1 MAVDLETAFRRIL
14 EHATPL
20 GTERVPVH
28 AAAGRVAATP
38 LRCSRPVPHF
48 RRAALDGYVVWR
60 DDVAE
65 ASPRRP
71 VRLRVTGAV
80 RMGSPPGEGPGRG
93 EAWAIPT
100 GGALPQRG
108 DRVVPVEH
116 VRLDG
121 DSLVLEAPPADR
133 THVIEAGEDIA
144 DGTLLVAPGEVIRPG
159 ALGALLACGTTEVEV
174 YRRPRVLLLST
185 GDELVAL
192 PAGARPP
199 QGSVPSGRIP
209 NTNTPVL
216 ALELAAAGCAVQT
229 GGVIPDDP
237 AALAEALGEAAEGPA
252 DVVLSTGGVSVGAAD
267 RVPQT
272 WLELGAR
279 EVVGRIDLK
288 PGGPFFVG
296 RLEARW
302 VVGLP
307 GTPGACLATYHL
319 LVRPV
324 LLRLAGHRHV
334 VRPIRYARLRTDLRR
349 PSHRTQALWAVTS
362 GEPPEVEVLD
372 GGAGLRGAV
381 RANALVLLRAGTPPL
396 RAGSRM
402 PTLALDRPEDRADLV
417 ILPAIRSPLVIGVV
431 GPSGSGK
438 TALIE
443 GVVQRLRAD
452 GIAVGAVKHAA
463 HGFEVDRP
471 GSDSDRMVRAGA
483 APVLLSG
490 PEEQVLRVRR
500 DAAGLPVERLLGAVA
515 ATAEALGQP
524 LELLLVEGF
533 RHPDRPWVRVGRETP
548 AGPGDDGAGQPW
560 RQVRALAD
568 LPSAQRAAV
577 LDDLAAQIRSWLRE
591 GAPAGSG

>member
-1 MAVDLETAFRRIL
+1 VAVDLETAFRRIL
-14 EHATPL
+14 EQATPL

-28 AAAGRVAATP
+28 AAAGRVAAVP
-38 LRCSRPVPHF
+38 LRCSHPVPHF

-65 ASPRRP
+65 AAPQRP
-71 VRLRVTGAV
+71 VRLRLTGAV
-80 RMGSPPGEGPGRG
+80 RMGAPPGEGPGRG
-93 EAWAIPT
+93 EAWAIST
-100 GGALPQRG
+100 GGAMPQRG

-116 VRLDG
+116 VRREG

-159 ALGALLACGTTEVEV
+159 ALGALLACGTGEVEV

-185 GDELVAL
+185 GDELVASPTDTPL
-192 PAGARPP
+192 PQAPWRP
-199 QGSVPSGRIP
+199 GLIP

-229 GGVIPDDP
+229 AGVVPDEP
-237 AALAEALGEAAEGPA
+237 AALAGVLGQAAESPA
-252 DVVLSTGGVSVGAAD
+252 DVVISTGGVSVGAAD

-272 WLELGAR
+272 WLDLGAR

-288 PGGPFFVG
+288 PGGPFFAGLVG
-296 RLEARW
+296 SRW

-319 LVRPV
+319 LVRPL
-324 LLRLAGHRHV
+324 LLRLAGRRDV
-334 VRPIRYARLRTDLRR
+334 VRPIHYARLRAGFTRSSGR
-349 PSHRTQALWAVTS
+349 MQALWAVVS
-362 GEPPEVEVLD
+362 GDPPEVEVRE

-381 RANALVLLRAGTPPL
+381 RANALVLLRAGTLPL
-396 RAGSRM
+396 RAGARV
-402 PTLALDRPEDRADLV
+402 PTLVLDRPEDRADLV
-417 ILPAIRSPLVIGVV
+417 IPPGRPSPLVVGVV

-438 TALIE
+438 TTLIE

-471 GSDSDRMVRAGA
+471 GSDSDRLVRAGA
-483 APVLLSG
+483 VPVLLAG
-490 PEEQVLRVRR
+490 PEEQALRVRR
-500 DAAGLPVERLLGAVA
+500 DAAELSVERLVGAVE

-533 RHPDRPWVRVGRETP
+533 RHPGRPWVQVGSETP
-548 AGPGDDGAGQPW
+548 GPGEGRSEQPW
-560 RQVRALAD
+560 RQVPALVD
-568 LPSAQRAAV
+568 LPAAQRDAV
-577 LDDLAAQIRSWLRE
+577 LDDLAAQIRSWLRH
-591 GAPAGSG
+591 APNAP